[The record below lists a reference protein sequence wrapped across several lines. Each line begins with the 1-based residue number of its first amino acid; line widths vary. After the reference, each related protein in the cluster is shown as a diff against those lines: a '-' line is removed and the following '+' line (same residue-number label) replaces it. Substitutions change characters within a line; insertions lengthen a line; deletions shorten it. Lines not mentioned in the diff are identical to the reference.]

1 MRPLTSFDPF
11 WQAGPPKKDPL
22 DAVAL
27 LLVLLIVWRLVGG
40 C

>member
-1 MRPLTSFDPF
+1 MRALTPFEPF

-22 DAVAL
+22 DRL
-27 LLVLLIVWRLVGG
+27 TLILVLMIVWRLVGG